1 MTAAD
6 NDDPTKA
13 PHVGRPKPTGG
24 KAGTG
29 PAPSVPERDE
39 NKMRLPGAGQ

>member
-1 MTAAD
+1 MTAAE
-6 NDDPTKA
+6 NDDLTKA

-29 PAPSVPERDE
+29 PAPSTPDRDD
-39 NKMRLPGAGQ
+39 NKRRI